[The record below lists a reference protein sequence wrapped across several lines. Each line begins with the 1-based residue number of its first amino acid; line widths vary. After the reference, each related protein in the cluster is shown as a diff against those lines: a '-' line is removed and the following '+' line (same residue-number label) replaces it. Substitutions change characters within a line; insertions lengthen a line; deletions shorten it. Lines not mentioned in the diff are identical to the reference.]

1 MPEDICDCFELVRN
15 TIAEMIKK
23 DELSYHLAVDTVCFL
38 DEVALLKGCV
48 GIEELKRRRRELRG
62 G

>member
-1 MPEDICDCFELVRN
+1 MPEDICDCFELIRK
-15 TIAEMIKK
+15 TITEMIKK
-23 DELSYHLAVDTVCFL
+23 DERSYHLAVDTVCFL

-48 GIEELKRRRRELRG
+48 SIEELKQRRRALRG